1 MKKKLFVT
9 SLIISAALGIG
20 SSFAAG
26 EIVYYDDTNLDTIFD
41 KYPEYK
47 KTTGKSNE
55 VLPEK
60 QIENLPPSQNE
71 GQKEDVY
78 HYHKDGT
85 LAKGLT
91 DLGHVQRYFD
101 KETGQMI
108 KNKTYINENIHVDEN
123 GEAHYIG
130 WDYFNGKLG
139 YYDPKTG
146 YAKGLKKIGNIT
158 YGFDQ
163 DGSIFRKQ
171 NRIFNGKNYYFNNYG
186 EAIVTNG
193 SYVKGWVGDR
203 YYYEDGKPAE
213 GLVTINGK
221 KYAFHERSLRLL
233 RNTNK
238 VFGHKMYAI
247 NGKGE
252 AIFKYNVAHTQ
263 LRRGTEGKF
272 KPGFSQNLMRKTPY
286 FSQNDPRWKNTA
298 YSSSTIGKLGCGP
311 TAMAMVLNRKLN
323 TNDIY
328 PTNTMAVARDY
339 ASWDGTDWQY
349 FIEGVEAYGLK
360 SYDIPVQKDAFTQA
374 LKTNPIVV
382 RVGAGSFIN
391 TGHYMVV
398 DSYKHGSFVI
408 NDPFHY
414 RKNTLDNI
422 SWKRLRGEVTV
433 AWEIK

>member
-1 MKKKLFVT
+1 MKKKLFIT

-20 SSFAAG
+20 PSFAAE
-26 EIVYYDDTNLDTIFD
+26 EIVYYDDTNLDKVFEQFEDFD
-41 KYPEYK
+41 KNKKAQEEITDQKQTTKPSPE
-47 KTTGKSNE
+47 
-55 VLPEK
+55 
-60 QIENLPPSQNE
+60 ENQ

-78 HYHKDGT
+78 HYHEDGS

-91 DLGHVQRYFD
+91 DVGDVRRYFD

-108 KNKTYINENIHVDEN
+108 KNKTFKNENIHVDEN

-158 YGFDQ
+158 YGFDE
-163 DGSIFRKQ
+163 DGAIFRKQ

-193 SYVKGWVGDR
+193 SYAKGWVGDR
-203 YYYEDGKPAE
+203 YFFADGRPAE

-247 NGKGE
+247 NSKGE
-252 AIFKYNVAHTQ
+252 AIFKYNVAHAQ

-286 FSQNDPRWKNTA
+286 FSQNDPRWKNMA
-298 YSSSTIGKLGCGP
+298 YSSGTIGSLGCGP

-360 SYDIPVQKDAFTQA
+360 SYDIPVHKDAFTQA

-382 RVGAGSFIN
+382 RVGPGSFIN
-391 TGHYMVV
+391 AGHYMVV
-398 DSYKHGSFVI
+398 DSYKNGSFVI
-408 NDPFHY
+408 NDPFNY
-414 RKNTLDNI
+414 RRNTLDNI
-422 SWKRLRGEVTV
+422 SWNRLRGEVTV